1 MHWQVFVAAVSPAR
15 NPASG
20 YQVGT
25 LENHAPLMPCVFR
38 QTDFLC
44 CWQAWGHSTIVN
56 PWGEVVATTE
66 HDAAMVTAELD
77 LTGVEEVRRNI
88 PVSMQKRDDLYD
100 LVDKKA

>member
-1 MHWQVFVAAVSPAR
+1 
-15 NPASG
+15 
-20 YQVGT
+20 
-25 LENHAPLMPCVFR
+25 
-38 QTDFLC
+38 
-44 CWQAWGHSTIVN
+44 VN

-66 HDAAMVTAELD
+66 HDAAMVTADLD